1 MTELPV
7 TPLPMAHSHSSCG
20 CGGVDGTEDPVIDAT
35 TIPHAIRHAAIFGA
49 LDSIAPGNAL
59 VLIAPHDPIP
69 LLAQARDR
77 YPAGRVAGHPDP
89 PGAGYD
95 ARDAA
100 AKTPGR

>member
-7 TPLPMAHSHSSCG
+7 TSLPMAHSHSSCG

-77 YPAGRVAGHPDP
+77 YPAGVGVEYLQSGPDSWHI
-89 PGAGYD
+89 
-95 ARDAA
+95 RLL
-100 AKTPGR
+100 RI